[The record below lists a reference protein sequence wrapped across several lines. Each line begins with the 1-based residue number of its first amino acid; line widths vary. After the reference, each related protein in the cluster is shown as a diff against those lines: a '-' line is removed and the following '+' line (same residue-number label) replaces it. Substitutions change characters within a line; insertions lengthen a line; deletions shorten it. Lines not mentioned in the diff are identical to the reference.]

1 MFIEVGAS
9 CRNSSSFVS
18 YLYESF
24 SGLKTF
30 VGKKDL
36 IFVLSLTCVYVVSV
50 RMSCPF
56 SLLLEMGCVIIFRL
70 SWATHIKVI
79 EKQ

>member
-9 CRNSSSFVS
+9 CRNSSSVVS

-30 VGKKDL
+30 VGKKRSNFCAIAYL
-36 IFVLSLTCVYVVSV
+36 CVCGFCSDEL
-50 RMSCPF
+50 PF
-56 SLLLEMGCVIIFRL
+56 LFI
-70 SWATHIKVI
+70 A
-79 EKQ
+79 